1 MKAISHESEAPPGSD
16 DLQDL
21 LQSGFRYALAL
32 TRQRESAEDVLHE
45 ACLSLARTGGPWQR
59 RLLFRAIKHRFIDAY
74 RRDQRRPAAHQAE
87 FEIADDAVHAACE
100 THSGRGDHSGG
111 VLARLVQ
118 ADAVEVALRCL
129 SEDER
134 EAVVLS
140 WVEGYSAR
148 ETAKQLGRPRGT
160 ILSLLHRA
168 KQKLRERL
176 ADQAPATR
184 RNPEP
189 RKADR

>member
-1 MKAISHESEAPPGSD
+1 MNAIFRETEASQESA

-32 TRQRESAEDVLHE
+32 TRQREAAEDVLHE
-45 ACLSLARTGGPWQR
+45 ACLSLARTGGPWKR

-74 RRDQRRPAAHQAE
+74 RREQRRPQFVVSENEAVVE
-87 FEIADDAVHAACE
+87 AD
-100 THSGRGDHSGG
+100 SGGG
-111 VLARLVQ
+111 VLATLVQ
-118 ADAVEVALRCL
+118 ADAVEAALRCL

-148 ETAKQLGRPRGT
+148 ETAKHLGRPRGT
-160 ILSLLHRA
+160 VLSLLHRA
-168 KQKLRERL
+168 KKKLRDRL
-176 ADQAPATR
+176 ADQAPA
-184 RNPEP
+184 P
-189 RKADR
+189 RLSRANERQSNDP

>member
-1 MKAISHESEAPPGSD
+1 MDTIASENHPSGESA

-32 TRQRESAEDVLHE
+32 TRQREAAEDVLHE
-45 ACLSLARTGGPWQR
+45 ACLSLARTGGPWKR

-74 RRDQRRPAAHQAE
+74 RREQRRPTFIFGEAQTSAE
-87 FEIADDAVHAACE
+87 ADSRD
-100 THSGRGDHSGG
+100 G
-111 VLARLVQ
+111 VLATLVQ

-129 SEDER
+129 SDDER

-140 WVEGYSAR
+140 WIEGYSAR

-168 KQKLRERL
+168 KKKLRDRL
-176 ADQAPATR
+176 ADQAPCTLDI
-184 RNPEP
+184 
-189 RKADR
+189 RKAER